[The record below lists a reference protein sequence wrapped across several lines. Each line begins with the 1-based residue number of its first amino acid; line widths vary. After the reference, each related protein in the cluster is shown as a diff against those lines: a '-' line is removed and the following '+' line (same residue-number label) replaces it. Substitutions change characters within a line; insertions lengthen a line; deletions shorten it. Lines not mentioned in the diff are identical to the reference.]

1 MLIKSLNRYL
11 VDDMGM
17 KYPLII
23 TPESLCR
30 DRDNT
35 SIRQICEYVIACS
48 VSCDDRDEFINS
60 MQQLSTDSQAM
71 LMNIIKNV
79 TDSIDKEGESGNL
92 SFTSLHA
99 SVFIYLFILA

>member
-35 SIRQICEYVIACS
+35 SIRQICEYIITCS

-79 TDSIDKEGESGNL
+79 NDSIDKEGESGNL

-99 SVFIYLFILA
+99 SVFIHLF